1 MRSLSE
7 YFIISMLLG
16 WLQCLHVKL
25 DCIQVFNMCI
35 NKKYNI
41 SATVYD
47 KRGRILSTAVN
58 SYSKTHPEQKRLA
71 VKVGLPEKEFGHA
84 EVISIIRAL
93 KVGVPYSIKVE
104 RYGKT
109 GNPLNAEPCP
119 ICKLMIKESGIKFV
133 THTVG

>member
-1 MRSLSE
+1 
-7 YFIISMLLG
+7 
-16 WLQCLHVKL
+16 
-25 DCIQVFNMCI
+25 MCE
-35 NKKYNI
+35 KKYNI

-47 KRGRILSTAVN
+47 KRGRILSSAVN
-58 SYSKTHPEQKRLA
+58 DYKKSHPDQKRLA
-71 VKVGLPEKEFGHA
+71 IKAGLPEKIYGHA

-93 KVGVPYSIKVE
+93 KVGIPHSIKVE

-133 THTVG
+133 THTIG